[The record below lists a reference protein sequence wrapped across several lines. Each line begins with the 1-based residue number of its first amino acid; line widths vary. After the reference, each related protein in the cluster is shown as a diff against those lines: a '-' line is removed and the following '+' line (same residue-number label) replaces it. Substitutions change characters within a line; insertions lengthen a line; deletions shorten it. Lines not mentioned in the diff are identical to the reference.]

1 MFEIP
6 VYDLSEMLNNY
17 HKITYNHYNFF
28 ANKDMLSFHPIY
40 QSCSNILFVM
50 EKNDILGSI
59 IESIIVLSFI
69 NGKVEQTISYK
80 LKNKISQIIFF

>member
-1 MFEIP
+1 MFKIP

-40 QSCSNILFVM
+40 QSCNNILFVM
-50 EKNDILGSI
+50 E
-59 IESIIVLSFI
+59 
-69 NGKVEQTISYK
+69 
-80 LKNKISQIIFF
+80 